1 LRFKKRIKAKEQ
13 ILEILR
19 ENQQKIRVQQTKL
32 EELTKQTETERS
44 KEQER
49 LTSEQDE
56 TRRREDEAR
65 LLEVKNRVALEQQ
78 KATILNKNKQR
89 NAVSFSLFQ

>member
-78 KATILNKNKQR
+78 KATILYKNKQR